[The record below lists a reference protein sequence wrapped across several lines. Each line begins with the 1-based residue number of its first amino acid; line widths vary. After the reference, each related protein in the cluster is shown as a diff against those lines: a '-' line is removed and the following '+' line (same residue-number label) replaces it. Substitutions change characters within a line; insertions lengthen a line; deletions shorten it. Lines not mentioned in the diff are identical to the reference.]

1 LISIFRD
8 RTLLGLNLA
17 VVFMM
22 VGVGMVMPQLP
33 QRIIDFDGNGRSVG
47 YLASAFAFSYLLL
60 QVPSGSL
67 ADRIGFKP
75 LLVFGYLLCSLT
87 GLVFYYATGS
97 YMVFFARL
105 LQGAGEA
112 PIWALAPALLSVR
125 FPFAKGKVM
134 GIYSAVLH
142 IGLALGPIMG
152 VILAKVAGS
161 DAVFLVY
168 AAGCLAGAI
177 AIYLLVDNSA
187 KQNYQLTGTFDI
199 PAVFQLIKSWRT
211 LLSLLG
217 ITLYGASYGIF
228 HTNIPVFLSAEKNFA
243 SLHMGIFFSLFYGAI
258 SFSQVIAGPLSDKFG
273 RNIFMIAGLFTVA
286 GGFVTMAAYSF
297 PLILPVL
304 TITAFGMGVFY
315 LASMAYL
322 HEIVPDSLKGTIS
335 GAYYLFWGSGYFFG
349 PLLITQ
355 AVELRGFQA
364 AMTVYSLLVLLV
376 AVGMILVLGLK
387 RAVRK

>member
-1 LISIFRD
+1 
-8 RTLLGLNLA
+8 
-17 VVFMM
+17 MM